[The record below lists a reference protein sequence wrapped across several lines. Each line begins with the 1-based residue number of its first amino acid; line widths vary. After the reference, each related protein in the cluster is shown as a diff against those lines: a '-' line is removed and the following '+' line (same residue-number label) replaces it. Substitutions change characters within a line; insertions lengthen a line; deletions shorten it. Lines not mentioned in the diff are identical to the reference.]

1 MDLNVK
7 EISASEKEIEVT
19 LKYDEIQKEIETEV
33 KKQTREI
40 QLPGFRKGKVPMHL
54 IKKRYGD
61 ALEYDA
67 SEKIANTHFWKI
79 AEDKELNPIGHPV
92 MTDLKFKPGEDL
104 HFKVKYEVMPQ
115 IDVKNYTGI
124 EIEVPDFKIKNEEVE
139 KEIEYIILSNR
150 TFEEAEVVGDDNNYI
165 LNVEM
170 FKLNED
176 GEPEN
181 EKGEMLEIDLTNEGV
196 NKEIIK
202 NSKGKKTGES
212 FAFSFDDEQTVTNDE
227 GKEEKVKKHYNYKI
241 VLKSI
246 KKINNPELNEEL
258 IKKASK
264 DKASTEEEL
273 REEIRK
279 DLQHYFDHR
288 AKEIIKDKLI
298 EKIIENNNFTPPA
311 TLVNNILD
319 QLVEN
324 EEKYLD
330 SQGLKNINRD
340 ELRKRN
346 SKTAEND
353 VKWFLLKSEI
363 LKKENLSVTD
373 DELKEMA
380 EKESEK
386 TGISVD
392 KLINYY
398 KNSGQNEKLL
408 DKKLFDFL
416 TEKNNIK
423 KVDPEKFAKT
433 ESKEEK

>member
-124 EIEVPDFKIKNEEVE
+124 EIEVPDFKIKDEEVE